1 MSASHL
7 TRFLLLP
14 ELKLT
19 NFNYRS
25 TDRFYRTVKE
35 SSFEI
40 CPKCATPS
48 TKVHDRRKVQV
59 KDAPDSGKSNYL
71 TIVKRRFR
79 CPKCKSVFT
88 EPVQGIRKGARVT
101 QKFERSVLWACE
113 NFSDLKKVKTA
124 YKCSYKFIYT
134 CYYKQLEL
142 KQREKMNT
150 PWPKTIGIDE
160 HGLFRDK
167 KRGAREF
174 ATIVVDYSNKRVKEI
189 VEGKSHASLELG
201 LNYIKGRENVQ
212 NAVIDLSD
220 SYKYFIQNYFPNAK
234 IVADKFHVLRL
245 LNPALNRRRIGITG
259 DKRTLGIRRLLLKN
273 GFNLSYFE
281 RTAIWKWL
289 EDYPEL
295 KEVYMYKEAL
305 HRVYRC
311 RGYTK
316 ARRSLIALIDQM
328 ASSKIKEVITLRK
341 TLQKWF
347 KEVLRYF
354 STRITNARTEAF
366 NNHAKLIQRK
376 AYGFK
381 SFKNYRLRLLNA
393 CS

>member
-1 MSASHL
+1 MSESHL
-7 TRFLLLP
+7 TKFLLLP

-19 NFNYRS
+19 DFKFRS
-25 TDRFYRTVKE
+25 TELFYRANKE
-35 SSFEI
+35 SKFEV

-48 TKVHDRRKVQV
+48 FKVHDRREVKV
-59 KDAPDSGKSNYL
+59 KDAPEGGKTRWI
-71 TIVKRRFR
+71 TIKKRRFR

-113 NFSDLKKVKTA
+113 VFSDLKKVKTT
-124 YKCSYKFIYT
+124 YRCGYSFIYR
-134 CYYKQLEL
+134 CYYRQLEL
-142 KQREKMNT
+142 KQRERMNN

-174 ATIVVDYSNKRVKEI
+174 ATIFVDYTNKRVKE
-189 VEGKSHASLELG
+189 VVDGKSHADLEKG
-201 LNYIKGRENVQ
+201 IAHIQGRERVQ
-212 NAVIDLSD
+212 NVVIDLAD
-220 SYKYFIQNYFPNAK
+220 SYKYFVKDYFPNAK

-245 LNPALNRRRIGITG
+245 LNPAINRRRIGITG
-259 DKRTLGIRRLLLKN
+259 DKRTLGIRRLLLRN
-273 GFNLSYFE
+273 GFKLSFFE
-281 RTAIWKWL
+281 RSAIWRWL
-289 EDYPEL
+289 DDHPEL
-295 KEVYMYKEAL
+295 REVYGYKEAL
-305 HRVYRC
+305 HKLYRC
-311 RGYTK
+311 RGYTR
-316 ARRSLIALIDQM
+316 ARRALIMMIDQM
-328 ASSKIKEVITLRK
+328 AESKIKEVITLRR
-341 TLQKWF
+341 TLQRWF
-347 KEVLRYF
+347 NEILRYF

>member
-7 TRFLLLP
+7 TKFLLLP

-19 NFNYRS
+19 DFKFRS
-25 TDRFYRTVKE
+25 TDRFYRAIKE
-35 SSFEI
+35 SKFEV

-48 TKVHDRRKVQV
+48 FKVHDRREVTV
-59 KDAPDSGKSNYL
+59 KDAPDAGKSKWI

-113 NFSDLKKVKTA
+113 VFSDLKKVKTT
-124 YKCSYKFIYT
+124 YKCSYKLIYT
-134 CYYKQLEL
+134 CFYRQLEL
-142 KQREKMNT
+142 KQREKMND
-150 PWPKTIGIDE
+150 PWPKTLGIDE

-174 ATIVVDYSNKRVKEI
+174 ATIFVDYTNKRVKEV
-189 VEGKSHASLELG
+189 VEGKSHAELEKG
-201 LNYIKGRENVQ
+201 ICHIKGRERVQ
-212 NAVIDLSD
+212 NVVMDLAD
-220 SYKYFIQNYFPNAK
+220 PYKYFVKNYFPNAK
-234 IVADKFHVLRL
+234 IIADKFHVLRL
-245 LNPALNRRRIGITG
+245 LNPAINRRRIGITG

-273 GFNLSYFE
+273 GFHLDFFT
-281 RTAIWKWL
+281 RRHIWKWL
-289 EDYPEL
+289 ENYPEL
-295 KEVYMYKEAL
+295 KEVYAYKEAL
-305 HRVYRC
+305 HRLYRC

-316 ARRSLIALIDQM
+316 ARRSLIAMIDQM
-328 ASSKIKEVITLRK
+328 ASSKIKEVITLRR

-347 KEVLRYF
+347 NEILRYF

-381 SFKNYRLRLLNA
+381 SFKNYRLRLLNV

>member
-1 MSASHL
+1 MSAEHL
-7 TRFLLLP
+7 TKFLLLP

-19 NFNYRS
+19 EFKFKS
-25 TDRFYRTVKE
+25 TDRFYRAVKA
-35 SSFEI
+35 SQFEV

-48 TKVHDRRKVQV
+48 FKVHDRRTVTV
-59 KDAPDSGKSNYL
+59 KDAPDSGKSKWI

-113 NFSDLKKVKTA
+113 VFSDLKKVKTV

-142 KQREKMNT
+142 KQRERMNN

-174 ATIVVDYSNKRVKEI
+174 ATIFVDYSNKRVKEI

-201 LNYIKGRENVQ
+201 LAHVKGRENVQ

-234 IVADKFHVLRL
+234 IIADKFHVLRL

-259 DKRTLGIRRLLLKN
+259 DRRTLGIRRLLLKN
-273 GFNLSYFE
+273 GFHLSYFE
-281 RTAIWKWL
+281 RSAIWKWL

-354 STRITNARTEAF
+354 STRLTNARTEAF

>member
-1 MSASHL
+1 MSESHL

-19 NFNYRS
+19 SFRYRS
-25 TDRFYRTVKE
+25 TELFYQAAKE
-35 SSFEI
+35 SAFEV

-48 TKVHDRRKVQV
+48 SRVHDRREVKV
-59 KDAPDSGKSNYL
+59 KDAPEGGKTRWI
-71 TIVKRRFR
+71 TITKRRFR

-101 QKFERSVLWACE
+101 QKFERSILWACE
-113 NFSDLKKVKTA
+113 VFSDLKKVKTT
-124 YKCSYKFIYT
+124 YRCSYKLIYT
-134 CYYKQLEL
+134 CYYKQLER
-142 KQREKMNT
+142 KQREKMND

-174 ATIVVDYSNKRVKEI
+174 ATIFVDYSNKRIKEV
-189 VEGKSHASLELG
+189 VEGKSHAALE
-201 LNYIKGRENVQ
+201 KGVCHIQGRDKVQ
-212 NAVIDLSD
+212 NVVIDLSD
-220 SYKYFIQNYFPNAK
+220 PYKYFVKNYFPNAK
-234 IVADKFHVLRL
+234 IIADKFHVLRL
-245 LNPALNRRRIGITG
+245 LNPAINRRRIGITG
-259 DKRTLGIRRLLLKN
+259 DKRTLGIRRLLLRN
-273 GFNLSYFE
+273 GFRLSYFE
-281 RTAIWKWL
+281 RSAIWKWL
-289 EDYPEL
+289 ENYPEL
-295 KEVYMYKEAL
+295 KEVYGYKEAL
-305 HRVYRC
+305 HKLYRC

-316 ARRSLIALIDQM
+316 ARRALILMIDQM
-328 ASSKIKEVITLRK
+328 AESKIKEIITLRR

-347 KEVLRYF
+347 NEILLYF
-354 STRITNARTEAF
+354 NTRLTNARTEAF

-381 SFKNYRLRLLNA
+381 SFGNYRLRLLNA